1 MADPPRFHFFSL
13 TFLVGFGVGAFIG
26 VAFGLMAFAVVSD
39 DSNETPAEA
48 IGQPTAVAT
57 SSALSSATPVRAH
70 TNAAIDVRI
79 GPGADYAAVG
89 TIAKGEDL
97 DIFGRDNDAEWIAVR
112 FPPGSTSRGWLPV
125 KAVDGLSGLNAL
137 AVVAPTP
144 LPRSVSTP
152 SNSFVPGT
160 PNRSL
165 STPSSDDGDFAT
177 VTVTVT
183 GTPGTP
189 NPNATPSARTTTTP
203 RPATSPDLT
212 VSRASRLPDGRV
224 QVVVTNNGGDLVGHQ
239 VMVVVADP
247 TTRSEIL
254 RASGPGLAGGAS
266 ITLESDSFV
275 VTAPTSVIATV
286 DPSFSYPDSD
296 RSNNT
301 LTTSLAPPSVPTPTP
316 NAGPVE

>member
-39 DSNETPAEA
+39 DSKETPAEA
-48 IGQPTAVAT
+48 IGQPTAVVST
-57 SSALSSATPVRAH
+57 SALTTATPVRAR

-79 GPGADYAAVG
+79 GPGGDYAAVG
-89 TIAKGEDL
+89 TIAKGEAL

-125 KAVDGLSGLNAL
+125 KAVDDLSGLNAL

-152 SNSFVPGT
+152 ANSFVPGT
-160 PNRSL
+160 PSRSL
-165 STPSSDDGDFAT
+165 STPSSDDGDLP
-177 VTVTVT
+177 TVTVT

-189 NPNATPSARTTTTP
+189 NPNATSSARTTMTP
-203 RPATSPDLT
+203 RPAASPDLT
-212 VSRASRLPDGRV
+212 VSRTSRLSDGRV
-224 QVVVTNNGGDLVGHQ
+224 QVVVTNKGGDLAGHQ

-266 ITLESDSFV
+266 ITLESDSFL
-275 VTAPTSVIATV
+275 VTTPTSVIATV

-316 NAGPVE
+316 NPGPVE